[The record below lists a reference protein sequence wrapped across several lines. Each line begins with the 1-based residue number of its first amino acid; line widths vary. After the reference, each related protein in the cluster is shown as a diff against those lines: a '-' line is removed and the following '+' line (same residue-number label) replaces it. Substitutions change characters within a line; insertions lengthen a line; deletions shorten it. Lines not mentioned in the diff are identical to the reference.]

1 MELEQKR
8 IEGRGVAP
16 KGTLGQAVGGKERR
30 ARTARGKRRRSR
42 QKRQKREAARRAP
55 SMRERKNQAIRR
67 RGSQLTKTT
76 AWTRREGR
84 RTRRAEESP
93 LRKRVVARLRQL
105 ATAVAAARRVV
116 RRAAGTAP

>member
-16 KGTLGQAVGGKERR
+16 KGTLGRAAGGKERR
-30 ARTARGKRRRSR
+30 ARTARGKRRFRQER
-42 QKRQKREAARRAP
+42 QKRAAARRAP